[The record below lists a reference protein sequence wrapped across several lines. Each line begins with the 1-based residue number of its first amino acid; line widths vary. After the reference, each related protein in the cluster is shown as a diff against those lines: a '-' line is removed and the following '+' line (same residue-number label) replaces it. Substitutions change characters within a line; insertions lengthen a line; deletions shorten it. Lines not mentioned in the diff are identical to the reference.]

1 VRVGEFNT
9 TNICIKFRKNDFSI
23 YTYINNLKKNIFRY
37 CLEKNINHSMTNNM
51 KTLISELSDV
61 ECKYKLASQ
70 LGFKDIVEE
79 MLNNLLVGSYLKDT
93 IWKKG
98 YTS

>member
-1 VRVGEFNT
+1 MSLF
-9 TNICIKFRKNDFSI
+9 
-23 YTYINNLKKNIFRY
+23 FRY
-37 CLEKNINHSMTNNM
+37 CLEKNINHSMTDNM
-51 KTLISELSDV
+51 KILISELSDV

-79 MLNNLLVGSYLKDT
+79 MLNNPLVGAYLKDT

-98 YTS
+98 YTTS

>member
-1 VRVGEFNT
+1 
-9 TNICIKFRKNDFSI
+9 
-23 YTYINNLKKNIFRY
+23 
-37 CLEKNINHSMTNNM
+37 MTNNM
-51 KTLISELSDV
+51 KILISELSDV

-79 MLNNLLVGSYLKDT
+79 MLNNPLVGAYLKDT

-98 YTS
+98 YATS